1 MRKVIISVNA
11 GSSSLKFKMFEMPN
25 ENVLVEGIF
34 ERIGQEVSNYEIKT
48 SEKEVAIET
57 KLETHKEAI
66 DTLLKELLEIGVI
79 NDLSEISGVGHRVV
93 HGGEKYNKATLI
105 TEKVIEDIQE
115 LAELAPLHNPANLI
129 GIKAFGS
136 VLEGVPQVAIFDTA
150 FHQTMDKEAYIYPTP
165 YEWYENYGIRKY
177 GFHGS
182 SHKYVSI
189 RTAEL
194 LGKDV
199 KDTKVVTAHVGNG
212 VSLCAVKHGESIDT
226 TMGFTPLA
234 GVSMGTRSGDIDP
247 AIIEY
252 ISNKEHKTAVGV
264 LVQLNK
270 KSGYLGVSGRS
281 SDVRDID
288 KCIKEGDER
297 CKLALDIQTKD
308 IADFISSYIAYMDG
322 ADAICFTAGVG
333 ENYAKLRK
341 DVCDRLTYH
350 GVELDE
356 ESNELP
362 KSERLISTKDSKIK
376 VFIVPT
382 NEELMIAKETYEC
395 I

>member
-1 MRKVIISVNA
+1 MSKKIISVNA

-25 ENVLVEGIF
+25 EVVIVEGVF
-34 ERIGQEVSNYEIKT
+34 ERIGQEVSNYEIK
-48 SEKEVAIET
+48 SNNNEISKELT
-57 KLETHKEAI
+57 LNNHKEAI
-66 DTLLKELLEIGVI
+66 GILLEELISIGAI
-79 NDLSEISGVGHRVV
+79 KDLSEIIGVGHRVV

-105 TEKVIEDIQE
+105 TEDVIEDIKE
-115 LAELAPLHNPANLI
+115 LAELAPLHNPANLV
-129 GIKAFGS
+129 GIQAFAS
-136 VLEGVPQVAIFDTA
+136 ALEGVPQVAIFDTA
-150 FHQTMDKEAYIYPTP
+150 FHQTMEKEAYVYPTP
-165 YEWYENYGIRKY
+165 YEWYEKYGIRKY

-189 RTAEL
+189 KTAEL

-212 VSLCAVKHGESIDT
+212 VSICAVKHGKSIDT

-264 LVQLNK
+264 LVTLNK
-270 KSGYLGVSGRS
+270 ESGYLGVSGKS

-288 KCIKEGDER
+288 RYIKEGDER
-297 CKLALDIQTKD
+297 SKLALDIQTKD
-308 IADFISSYIAYMDG
+308 IADFISSYIAQMDG

-350 GVELDE
+350 GVEIDDAI
-356 ESNELP
+356 NELP
-362 KSERLISTKDSKIK
+362 KSEREISTKDSKIK
-376 VFIVPT
+376 VFVIPT
-382 NEELMIAKETYEC
+382 NEELMIAKETYEV